1 MSSASTTAS
10 ARLADDLLE
19 TARALLEKSRAAEA
33 ADLLQSLVADG
44 SGGLLA
50 RLTLARALSRSGET
64 DRAVELARETA
75 QLHPG
80 VPQAALSLGEAM
92 LGAGLLPLA
101 IAEIQRALRLDPD
114 LAEARYLLGRTW
126 LEAGE
131 AQKALDAFTAL
142 HEEAFPELAER
153 IAEAHAMRAA
163 PRADAR
169 YVRHLFDQFSAD
181 YDLRMRGQLHYAAP
195 EILRQLA
202 DLVLSR
208 KTALSILDLG
218 CGTGLSGAAFADL
231 AARLDGI
238 DLSPA
243 MVALAGARG
252 IYGELWVGDIEA
264 ELDTVHE
271 RYDVLLA
278 ADTLVYLGD
287 LHRLLA
293 RAFEALAPGGH
304 FLFTVESAEGGA
316 FELGPKRR
324 WRHSEQY
331 LRDVAARTGF
341 EVAGLIACSPRT
353 EAGEPVRGS
362 AVALRKPD

>member
-1 MSSASTTAS
+1 
-10 ARLADDLLE
+10 LADDLLE
-19 TARALLEKSRAAEA
+19 TAKALLESDRAAEA
-33 ADLLQSLVADG
+33 ADLLQSLVMDG
-44 SGGLLA
+44 RGGLLA
-50 RLTLARALSRSGET
+50 RLTLARALSQSGET

-80 VPQAALSLGEAM
+80 VPQAALGFGEAM
-92 LGAGLLPLA
+92 LRAGRLPLA

-114 LAEARYLLGRTW
+114 LAEARYLLGRAW

-131 AQKALDAFTAL
+131 AQKALDAFAAL
-142 HEEAFPELAER
+142 REEAFPDLAER

-163 PRADAR
+163 PRSDAR

-181 YDLRMRGQLHYAAP
+181 YDVRMRGQLRYAAP

-202 DLVLSR
+202 DLVLPR
-208 KTALSILDLG
+208 KTALKILDLG

-243 MVALAGARG
+243 MVALARVRR
-252 IYGELWVGDIEA
+252 IYGDLSVGDIEA
-264 ELDTVHE
+264 ELDAAHE

-287 LHRLLA
+287 LCPLFA
-293 RAFEALAPGGH
+293 AAFEALAPGGH
-304 FLFTVESAEGGA
+304 FLFTVESMEGGT

-324 WRHSEQY
+324 WRHSEHY
-331 LRDVAARTGF
+331 LRDIAARTGF
-341 EVAGLIACSPRT
+341 EVAGLIACSPRA
-353 EAGEPVRGS
+353 EAGEPVRGF
-362 AVALRKPD
+362 AAALRKPD

>member
-1 MSSASTTAS
+1 
-10 ARLADDLLE
+10 LADDLLE
-19 TARALLEKSRAAEA
+19 TAKALLESGRAAEA
-33 ADLLQSLVADG
+33 ASLLQSLVAEG
-44 SGGLLA
+44 RGGLLA
-50 RLTLARALSRSGET
+50 RLTLARALSQSGET

-75 QLHPG
+75 QLHPD
-80 VPQAALSLGEAM
+80 VPQAALGFGEAM
-92 LGAGLLPLA
+92 LRAGRLPLA
-101 IAEIQRALRLDPD
+101 IAEIKRALRLDPD
-114 LAEARYLLGRTW
+114 LAEARYLLGLAW

-131 AQKALDAFTAL
+131 AQKALDAFAAL
-142 HEEAFPELAER
+142 SKDAFPDLPEK

-181 YDLRMRGQLHYAAP
+181 YDVRMRGQLHYAAP

-202 DLVLSR
+202 DLVLPR
-208 KTALSILDLG
+208 KTALKILDLG
-218 CGTGLSGAAFADL
+218 CGTGLSGVAFADL

-243 MVALAGARG
+243 MVALARARR
-252 IYGELWVGDIEA
+252 IYGELSVGDIEA
-264 ELDTVHE
+264 ELGASHE
-271 RYDVLLA
+271 QYDLLLA

-287 LHRLLA
+287 LRRLFA
-293 RAFEALAPGGH
+293 AAFEALASGGH
-304 FLFTVESAEGGA
+304 FLFTVESAEGGT

-324 WRHSEQY
+324 WRHSEHY
-331 LRDVAARTGF
+331 LRDIAARTGF

>member
-1 MSSASTTAS
+1 MAE
-10 ARLADDLLE
+10 DPLE
-19 TARALLEKSRAAEA
+19 TAKALLKSDRAAEA
-33 ADLLQSLVADG
+33 ASLLQSLVVEG
-44 SGGLLA
+44 RGGLLA
-50 RLTLARALSRSGET
+50 RLTLARALSQSGET
-64 DRAVELARETA
+64 NRAIEVARETA
-75 QLHPG
+75 QLHPD
-80 VPQAALSLGEAM
+80 VPQAALGFGEAM
-92 LGAGLLPLA
+92 LRAGRLPLA

-114 LAEARYLLGRTW
+114 LAEARYLLGRAW

-131 AQKALDAFTAL
+131 ADKALDAFAAL
-142 HEEAFPELAER
+142 GEEAFPDLAER

-163 PRADAR
+163 TRADAR

-181 YDLRMRGQLHYAAP
+181 YDAGMRGQLRYAAP

-202 DLVLSR
+202 DLVLPQ
-208 KTALSILDLG
+208 KTALRILDLG

-243 MVALAGARG
+243 MVALARARR
-252 IYGELWVGDIEA
+252 IYADLAVGDIEA
-264 ELDTVHE
+264 ELSATHE
-271 RYDVLLA
+271 RYDLLLA

-287 LHRLLA
+287 LRRQFA
-293 RAFEALAPGGH
+293 RALESLVPGGH
-304 FLFTVESAEGGA
+304 FLFTVESIEGGT

-324 WRHSEQY
+324 WRHSEHY
-331 LRDVAARTGF
+331 LRDMAARAGF

-353 EAGEPVRGS
+353 EAGEPVRGL